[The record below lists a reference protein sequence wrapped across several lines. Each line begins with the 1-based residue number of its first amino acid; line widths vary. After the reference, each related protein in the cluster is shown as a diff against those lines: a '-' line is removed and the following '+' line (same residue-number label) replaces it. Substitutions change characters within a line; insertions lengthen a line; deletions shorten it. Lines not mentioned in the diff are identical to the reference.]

1 MHSLSRAAST
11 LGCPDP
17 EHGLELMGGP
27 LWKTAG
33 CRGPHLSL
41 PPARAAVVVAVSE
54 QIPQKIRVG
63 ELHGNAVPEAENR
76 FFLFNL

>member
-1 MHSLSRAAST
+1 MHSLFRAAST

-17 EHGLELMGGP
+17 EHGLESMGGP

-41 PPARAAVVVAVSE
+41 PPAGAAVVAVSE

-63 ELHGNAVPEAENR
+63 ELHGNVVPETENR
-76 FFLFNL
+76 FYLISSC